1 MGHLL
6 VHSGT
11 TKSARDGEQVSQTIG
26 SYEILGRLGSGGM
39 AEVFLARTL
48 GEVGFEK
55 RVAIKRMHPDLCREA
70 THVQTFADEA
80 RLVAQLNHPNIVHV
94 YAFERDGPSHY
105 LVMEYIK
112 GITLLRALQEC
123 HDRRLDVPP
132 EAAAAIGVQVCDA
145 LAYAHTARTY
155 AGQPMDI
162 VHRDIK
168 PANIMLTRRGQVKIT
183 DFGVARAT
191 TNLHQTLP
199 GTGKGTL
206 AYMAPEQLE
215 GDPITPRADLFS
227 LGVVL
232 FELFVGR
239 RLFEDTGLS
248 KFLERRKEG
257 VRAEDFAALLS
268 LHPDLA
274 PILSSSLARPTEDRY
289 ADAAAMGDDLRALP
303 FSHGN
308 HDIER
313 WLKELDL
320 QEGALDDLLTSM
332 PGRSQ
337 PPETV
342 LDASPAEGVTT
353 SASYRN
359 DATVG
364 YTSTS
369 LSNHRALPPMIENV
383 GHPSAS
389 RWRLPLLLVAA
400 AIVIG
405 MLALWP
411 PCDQTVP
418 LDGSDA
424 AAVADAGM
432 TDVGLG
438 QTEAVTASPATA
450 PVAPVEPA
458 SGIPDGGT
466 PPTEVTPS
474 PPLDPPIPNEGPAT
488 SGEEPTPDTPVSA
501 QGTAFLTVVT
511 DPWSAI
517 FIDGELRAPEGL
529 LQNAETS
536 LGSHRVRVVPDD
548 GFTPEWAYDIQL
560 DQADENLTWRFEY
573 RDGSW
578 HALRRSPSP

>member
-1 MGHLL
+1 
-6 VHSGT
+6 
-11 TKSARDGEQVSQTIG
+11 VSQTIG

-132 EAAAAIGVQVCDA
+132 EAAAAMGVQVCDA

-155 AGQPMDI
+155 GGQPMDI

-215 GDPITPRADLFS
+215 GDPITPRADVFS

-257 VRAEDFAALLS
+257 VRPEDFAALRD

-274 PILSSSLARPTEDRY
+274 PILSRSLARQTEDRY
-289 ADAAAMGDDLRALP
+289 SNASAMGDDLRALP
-303 FSHGN
+303 FSHSN
-308 HDIER
+308 LDIAR
-313 WLKELDL
+313 WLEELAL
-320 QEGALDDLLTSM
+320 EEGSLDELLTSL
-332 PGRSQ
+332 PGR
-337 PPETV
+337 PEQAET
-342 LDASPAEGVTT
+342 LIDPSPASGISTADQPSGDTESYTT
-353 SASYRN
+353 
-359 DATVG
+359 
-364 YTSTS
+364 TS
-369 LSNHRALPPMIENV
+369 LSNQRALPQRLEPV
-383 GHPSAS
+383 AAPSAS
-389 RWRLPLLLVAA
+389 RWRLPLLLFIAVAGLGLL
-400 AIVIG
+400 I
-405 MLALWP
+405 LWP
-411 PCDQTVP
+411 PCDQT
-418 LDGSDA
+418 
-424 AAVADAGM
+424 
-432 TDVGLG
+432 
-438 QTEAVTASPATA
+438 TA
-450 PVAPVEPA
+450 PVTGDATTA
-458 SGIPDGGT
+458 DGVGLIET
-466 PPTEVTPS
+466 GQDGATET
-474 PPLDPPIPNEGPAT
+474 DPPVDAGDPLPDT
-488 SGEEPTPDTPVSA
+488 GEEPNGGSPPELAQTDPTPAPEVVPSDPTDEPPTGSRDPTPPEPATVE
-501 QGTAFLTVVT
+501 GTAFLTVVT

-517 FIDGELRAPEGL
+517 YIDGELRAPEGL

-536 LGSHRVRVVPDD
+536 LGTHRVRVVPDD
-548 GFTPEWAYDIQL
+548 GFTPEWAHDIQL
-560 DQADENLTWRFEY
+560 DQADEKLTWRFEY

-578 HALRRSPSP
+578 HAMRRSPSQ

>member
-1 MGHLL
+1 M
-6 VHSGT
+6 
-11 TKSARDGEQVSQTIG
+11 SQTIG

-123 HDRRLDVPP
+123 HDRRIDVPP
-132 EAAAAIGVQVCDA
+132 EAAVAIGVQVCDA

-155 AGQPMDI
+155 GGQPMDI

-215 GDPITPRADLFS
+215 GDPITPRADVFS

-257 VRAEDFAALLS
+257 VRAEDFAAVLS

-289 ADAAAMGDDLRALP
+289 TDAAAMGADLRALP
-303 FSHGN
+303 FSHSN

-313 WLKELDL
+313 WLEELDL
-320 QEGALDDLLTSM
+320 QEGSLDDLLTSL
-332 PGRSQ
+332 PGRPNSS
-337 PPETV
+337 ETLV
-342 LDASPAEGVTT
+342 DESSAGGTSSPSG
-353 SASYRN
+353 YPI
-359 DATVG
+359 DATES
-364 YTSTS
+364 YTTTS
-369 LSNHRALPPMIENV
+369 LSNQRAIPPMVERV
-383 GHPSAS
+383 GPPSAS
-389 RWRLPLLLVAA
+389 RWRLPLLLAGA
-400 AIVIG
+400 AIVIAL
-405 MLALWP
+405 LAVWP
-411 PCDQTVP
+411 PCDQVA
-418 LDGSDA
+418 LVDSDA
-424 AAVADAGM
+424 PVPAD
-432 TDVGLG
+432 
-438 QTEAVTASPATA
+438 
-450 PVAPVEPA
+450 PVEMAEAGGPDA
-458 SGIPDGGT
+458 VSAPHTTHLGDTVEHPLEIPDGGT
-466 PPTEVTPS
+466 PLAEVTPAPQIGPS
-474 PPLDPPIPNEGPAT
+474 VPSDGPTTSNEET
-488 SGEEPTPDTPVSA
+488 TPDERASV

-536 LGSHRVRVVPDD
+536 LGTHRVKVVPDD

-578 HALRRSPSP
+578 HALRRSHSP

>member
-1 MGHLL
+1 
-6 VHSGT
+6 VN
-11 TKSARDGEQVSQTIG
+11 QTIG

-39 AEVFLARTL
+39 AEVFLARSL

-70 THVQTFADEA
+70 THLQTFADEA

-123 HDRRLDVPP
+123 LDRRLDVPP

-155 AGQPMDI
+155 GGQPMHI

-227 LGVVL
+227 VGVVL

-257 VRAEDFAALLS
+257 VRREDFAALYHLY
-268 LHPDLA
+268 PDLV
-274 PILSSSLARPTEDRY
+274 PILTSALARETEERY
-289 ADAAAMGDDLRALP
+289 ADAAAMGDDLRTLP
-303 FSHGN
+303 ISHT
-308 HDIER
+308 HQDIAR
-313 WLKELDL
+313 WLRELDL
-320 QEGALDDLLTSM
+320 EEGQLDDLLTTT
-332 PGRSQ
+332 PGRS
-337 PPETV
+337 T
-342 LDASPAEGVTT
+342 PAEIRPDSATSSGDSTLAGDPLADTAATT
-353 SASYRN
+353 
-359 DATVG
+359 T
-364 YTSTS
+364 TS
-369 LSNHRALPPMIENV
+369 LSNQHAFSPRIETV
-383 GHPSAS
+383 GEPGTP
-389 RWRLPLLLVAA
+389 RWRLPLLVAASAA
-400 AIVIG
+400 AIG
-405 MLALWP
+405 LLTLLQ
-411 PCDQTVP
+411 PCDQTTLP
-418 LDGSDA
+418 ADPDDA
-424 AAVADAGM
+424 AAIEAGGVDALGPESAGITSTGGDVTSADPAVAPPETPPTGESPSEPPVEATPEPPTAMPGP
-432 TDVGLG
+432 TDEPLVG
-438 QTEAVTASPATA
+438 TEPTTPQAPATA
-450 PVAPVEPA
+450 E
-458 SGIPDGGT
+458 
-466 PPTEVTPS
+466 
-474 PPLDPPIPNEGPAT
+474 
-488 SGEEPTPDTPVSA
+488 
-501 QGTAFLTVVT
+501 GTAFLTIVT

-517 FIDGELRAPEGL
+517 YIDGELRAPEGL

-536 LGSHRVRVVPDD
+536 LGFHRVRVVPDD
-548 GFTPEWAYDIQL
+548 GFTPAWAYNIEL
-560 DQADENLTWRFEY
+560 DQADEKLTWRFEY

-578 HALRRSPSP
+578 HAIRR